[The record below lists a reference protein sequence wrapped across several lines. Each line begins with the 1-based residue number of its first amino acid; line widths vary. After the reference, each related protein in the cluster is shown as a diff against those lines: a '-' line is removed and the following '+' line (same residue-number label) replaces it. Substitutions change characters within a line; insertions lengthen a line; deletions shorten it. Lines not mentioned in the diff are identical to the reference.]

1 MTGGGKR
8 QTLMELKKSLQMKI
22 AKEKSL
28 AKNQKLNSQEKL
40 INLIIPKKKIDSVK
54 KDRRNDSLKN
64 LIKKAKLQKIKASKK
79 QSLLNCQVEKL
90 SNETGTQPKEN
101 AKSQT
106 LKKRRKRK
114 RRKDNVEHDE
124 PTRLQRR
131 TRYLL
136 VKMKLEQN
144 LIDAYAGEGWKGQSR
159 EKIRPE
165 KELQRAKQQI
175 LKCKLAIRE
184 AVRQLDSL
192 GAVGC
197 IEESAV
203 APDGSV
209 YHEHIICAICKLR
222 EAFPDNDIILCD
234 GTCNSAFHQKC
245 LDPPLLTENIPL
257 DDQGWFCKYCECKTD
272 ILEAINAH
280 LGTHFSLDSNWQDI
294 FKEEAALPDGGGS
307 ILDPEQDFPSDDSED
322 DDFDPENSENCS
334 CSHSRAGSEDEASG
348 ATSSYSSLCLPEGDL
363 FSEFGALEE
372 RTWKTNFGADSNETS
387 DCEII
392 GGRRQRKEVNYQ
404 KLYDEMFGKDT
415 FANEQISEDEDWG
428 PTKKKRRE
436 KESDAA
442 STLMTLCENDKKCPD
457 KGATKLKDTILNRN
471 NRRPFFRLPPDA
483 VEKLRLAFV
492 ENELPSRL
500 IRENL
505 SNQLGLEFEKVNKW
519 FKNARY
525 LALKSRKLEIGKQ
538 LHSASPG
545 GSIECKSDNGQDKTA
560 DLLPLQNISSVHTVN
575 QPKSIKQFHRR
586 KNLPL
591 LTSSPQERTQLG
603 SKTSKKASP
612 GTGDDVS
619 LKLLKEKAIRRKKT
633 IKNGAELREAEA
645 EMEKL
650 CKMKDKLEKIQQ
662 VLKALPNR
670 RYVEANKHREDKSS
684 VIFVPVAEVRDTNI

>member
-8 QTLMELKKSLQMKI
+8 QTLMELKKSLQMKSG
-22 AKEKSL
+22 KEKAL
-28 AKNQKLNSQEKL
+28 GKKPKPLLQEKL
-40 INLIIPKKKIDSVK
+40 INLVIPKKKMDRVK
-54 KDRRNDSLKN
+54 KDRRNDSIKN
-64 LIKKAKLQKIKASKK
+64 LIKKAKLQKIKTTKK
-79 QSLLNCQVEKL
+79 QSSLKCQVENI
-90 SNETGTQPKEN
+90 SNGTGTQPKEN
-101 AKSQT
+101 ARSQNIKKS
-106 LKKRRKRK
+106 RKRK
-114 RRKDNVEHDE
+114 RRKNNVEHDE

-175 LKCKLAIRE
+175 LKCKLAIRDS
-184 AVRQLDSL
+184 VRQLESL
-192 GAVGC
+192 GSVGC

-234 GTCNSAFHQKC
+234 GSCNSAFHQKC
-245 LDPPLLTENIPL
+245 LDPPLLTENIPMG
-257 DDQGWFCKYCECKTD
+257 DQGWLCKYCECKTD

-280 LGTHFSLDSNWQDI
+280 LGTHFSPESNWQDI

-334 CSHSRAGSEDEASG
+334 CSYSRAGSEDDSSG
-348 ATSSYSSLCLPEGDL
+348 ATSSSSSLCFPEGEL
-363 FSEFGALEE
+363 FSGLEALEE
-372 RTWKTNFGADSNETS
+372 RTWKTNFGTDSNETS
-387 DCEII
+387 DCEIL

-428 PTKKKRRE
+428 PTKRKRRA

-442 STLMTLCENDKKCPD
+442 STLMAMCENEKKHSEKSTP
-457 KGATKLKDTILNRN
+457 KVKDHN
-471 NRRPFFRLPPDA
+471 NKRPFFRLPPDA

-505 SNQLGLEFEKVNKW
+505 SNELGLEFEKVNKW

-525 LALKSRKLEIGKQ
+525 LALKSRKVETGKK
-538 LHSASPG
+538 LHTASPR
-545 GSIECKSDNGQDKTA
+545 GSMECKSDNGQDKSA
-560 DLLPLQNISSVHTVN
+560 DLLPVQDMSSVQMVN
-575 QPKSIKQFHRR
+575 LPKDIIRFQRR
-586 KNLPL
+586 KNLPSF
-591 LTSSPQERTQLG
+591 TSYPQGKTQLG
-603 SKTSKKASP
+603 SKISKKGQWKS
-612 GTGDDVS
+612 
-619 LKLLKEKAIRRKKT
+619 KYIKT
-633 IKNGAELREAEA
+633 VLHSALYITEINIWQL
-645 EMEKL
+645 MSTL
-650 CKMKDKLEKIQQ
+650 C
-662 VLKALPNR
+662 
-670 RYVEANKHREDKSS
+670 
-684 VIFVPVAEVRDTNI
+684 

>member
-1 MTGGGKR
+1 MPR
-8 QTLMELKKSLQMKI
+8 KKL
-22 AKEKSL
+22 
-28 AKNQKLNSQEKL
+28 L
-40 INLIIPKKKIDSVK
+40 I
-54 KDRRNDSLKN
+54 
-64 LIKKAKLQKIKASKK
+64 
-79 QSLLNCQVEKL
+79 LLFL
-90 SNETGTQPKEN
+90 
-101 AKSQT
+101 
-106 LKKRRKRK
+106 
-114 RRKDNVEHDE
+114 
-124 PTRLQRR
+124 
-131 TRYLL
+131 
-136 VKMKLEQN
+136 
-144 LIDAYAGEGWKGQSR
+144 SR

-175 LKCKLAIRE
+175 LKCKLAIRDS
-184 AVRQLDSL
+184 VRQLESL
-192 GAVGC
+192 GSVGC

-234 GTCNSAFHQKC
+234 GSCNSAFHQKC
-245 LDPPLLTENIPL
+245 LDPPLLTENIPMG
-257 DDQGWFCKYCECKTD
+257 DQGWLCKYCECKTD

-280 LGTHFSLDSNWQDI
+280 LGTHFSPESNWQDI

-334 CSHSRAGSEDEASG
+334 CSYSRAGSEDDSSG
-348 ATSSYSSLCLPEGDL
+348 ATSSSSSLCFPEGEL
-363 FSEFGALEE
+363 FSGLEALEE
-372 RTWKTNFGADSNETS
+372 RTWKTNFGTDSNETS
-387 DCEII
+387 DCEIL

-428 PTKKKRRE
+428 PTKRKRRA

-442 STLMTLCENDKKCPD
+442 STLMAMCENEKKHSEKSTP
-457 KGATKLKDTILNRN
+457 KVKDHN
-471 NRRPFFRLPPDA
+471 NKRPFFRLPPDA

-505 SNQLGLEFEKVNKW
+505 SNELGLEFEKVNKW

-525 LALKSRKLEIGKQ
+525 LALKSRKVETGKK
-538 LHSASPG
+538 LHTASPR
-545 GSIECKSDNGQDKTA
+545 GSMECKSDNGQDKSA
-560 DLLPLQNISSVHTVN
+560 DLLPVQDMSSVQMVN
-575 QPKSIKQFHRR
+575 LPKDIIRFQRR
-586 KNLPL
+586 KNLPSF
-591 LTSSPQERTQLG
+591 TSYPQGKTQLG
-603 SKTSKKASP
+603 SKISKKASP
-612 GTGDDVS
+612 DTGDDVS

-633 IKNGAELREAEA
+633 IIKGGELREAEA

-650 CKMKDKLEKIQQ
+650 CKMKDRLENIQQ

-670 RYVEANKHREDKSS
+670 GYVKTNKRSTNVSS
-684 VIFVPVAEVRDTNI
+684 VIFVPVAELRDSNI

>member
-1 MTGGGKR
+1 MTGGGKS
-8 QTLMELKKSLQMKI
+8 QTLMELKKSLQMKSG
-22 AKEKSL
+22 KGKSL
-28 AKNQKLNSQEKL
+28 AKNPKPLLEEKL
-40 INLIIPKKKIDSVK
+40 INLVIPKKKMDRAK
-54 KDRRNDSLKN
+54 KDRRNDSIKI
-64 LIKKAKLQKIKASKK
+64 LIKKAKLQKLKTTKK
-79 QSLLNCQVEKL
+79 QSSLNCQVKNL
-90 SNETGTQPKEN
+90 SNGTGTQPKEN
-101 AKSQT
+101 ARSQT
-106 LKKRRKRK
+106 IKKRRKRK

-175 LKCKLAIRE
+175 LKCKLAIRD

-192 GAVGC
+192 SSVGC

-209 YHEHIICAICKLR
+209 YHEHIVCAVCKLR

-280 LGTHFSLDSNWQDI
+280 LGTHFSPDSNWQDI

-322 DDFDPENSENCS
+322 DDFDPENSES
-334 CSHSRAGSEDEASG
+334 CSYSRAGSEDEASG
-348 ATSSYSSLCLPEGDL
+348 ATSSCSSLCFPEGEL
-363 FSEFGALEE
+363 FPELGILEE
-372 RTWKTNFGADSNETS
+372 RTWKTNFAADSPEAS
-387 DCEII
+387 DCEIL
-392 GGRRQRKEVNYQ
+392 GARRQRKEVNYQ

-428 PTKKKRRE
+428 PTKRKRRE

-442 STLMTLCENDKKCPD
+442 STLMTLCENDKKRPD
-457 KGATKLKDTILNRN
+457 KSVAKVKDSILSRN
-471 NRRPFFRLPPDA
+471 NKRTFFRLPPDA

-505 SNQLGLEFEKVNKW
+505 SNQLGLQFEKVNKW

-525 LALKSRKLEIGKQ
+525 LALKSRKLTGKQ
-538 LHSASPG
+538 LHSTSPG
-545 GSIECKSDNGQDKTA
+545 GSMECKSDNGQDKTA
-560 DLLPLQNISSVHTVN
+560 DLLPLQNKTSVHMVN
-575 QPKSIKQFHRR
+575 PPKSIKIFHRR

-591 LTSSPQERTQLG
+591 LISSPQEKSQLG

-612 GTGDDVS
+612 KTGDNVS
-619 LKLLKEKAIRRKKT
+619 LKLLQEKAIRRKKT
-633 IKNGAELREAEA
+633 INHYRGELQEAEA

-650 CKMKDKLEKIQQ
+650 CKMKDKLEKVQQ

-670 RYVEANKHREDKSS
+670 RKVEANKRTANKSS
-684 VIFVPVAEVRDTNI
+684 VIFVPVAEVRDNNI